1 MKQLT
6 KDQQKLVVCKIDDLD
21 NDALNYAVN
30 VYSLRRTVEFDD
42 AGRPREIMHGNI
54 NIILV
59 PQEFLKDRTEEKV
72 LALRGKVRESVAVR
86 NRFDI
91 EPTPSLDSVLVP
103 AGYVKETV
111 KLSKEDFEL
120 LVGSIKTLCFAAES
134 AAHLRGL
141 EHQLL
146 PVVETVRSNLE
157 KIQAPDK

>member
-1 MKQLT
+1 MKRLT

-21 NDALNYAVN
+21 NDALNYAMN
-30 VYSLRRTVEFDD
+30 VHCLHRNIEFDD
-42 AGRPREIMHGNI
+42 EGRPQEVMRGNL

-72 LALRGKVRESVAVR
+72 LALRGKIKESVALAK
-86 NRFDI
+86 RFNI
-91 EPTPSLDSVLVP
+91 GPNEFLDSVLVP
-103 AGYVKETV
+103 VGYTKETV
-111 KLSKEDFEL
+111 KLCKSDFEL
-120 LVGSIKTLCFAAES
+120 LIESIKTLCFAAES

-146 PVVETVRSNLE
+146 PVVETARSNLE